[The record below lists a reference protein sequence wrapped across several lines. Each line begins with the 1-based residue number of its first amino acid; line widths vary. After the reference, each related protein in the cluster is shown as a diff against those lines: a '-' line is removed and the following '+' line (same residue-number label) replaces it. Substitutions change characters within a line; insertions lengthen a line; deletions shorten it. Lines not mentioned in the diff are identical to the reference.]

1 MAEYWERITSPIC
14 DFTVVVDANGVV
26 LRIHL
31 AADGTLPDPAGAER
45 DPVRCHEATRQLSEY
60 LAGRRRSFSLSV
72 DPVGTDFQ
80 RRVWAAVGEIPFGR
94 TSTYGA
100 VAARLGDPKMVR
112 AVGRANG
119 ANPIPILIPC
129 HRVVGAG
136 GDLVGYGGGLPLKA
150 ALLELEG
157 ARLPGDMQRRFDF

>member
-1 MAEYWERITSPIC
+1 
-14 DFTVVVDANGVV
+14 
-26 LRIHL
+26 
-31 AADGTLPDPAGAER
+31 
-45 DPVRCHEATRQLSEY
+45 
-60 LAGRRRSFSLSV
+60 
-72 DPVGTDFQ
+72 
-80 RRVWAAVGEIPFGR
+80 VWAAVREIPFGR

-100 VAARLGDPKMVR
+100 VADRLGDPKMVR

>member
-1 MAEYWERITSPIC
+1 MAEYWDRITSPIC
-14 DFTVVVDANGVV
+14 DLAVVVDANGVV
-26 LRIHL
+26 LRIHFVD
-31 AADGTLPDPAGAER
+31 DGTVPEPAGAQR
-45 DPVRCHEATRQLSEY
+45 HPDRCEEATRQISEY
-60 LAGRRRSFSLSV
+60 LAGHRRSFSLSV
-72 DPVGTDFQ
+72 DPGGTDFQ
-80 RRVWAAVGEIPFGR
+80 RRVWSAVGEIPFGR

-100 VAARLGDPKMVR
+100 VAERLGDPKTVR

-129 HRVVGAG
+129 HRVVGAD

-157 ARLPGDMQRRFDF
+157 ARLPGDTQRRFDF

>member
-31 AADGTLPDPAGAER
+31 AADATLPDPAGAER
-45 DPVRCHEATRQLSEY
+45 DPVRCHEAIRQLSEY

-100 VAARLGDPKMVR
+100 VADRLGDPKMVR